1 MPIHDWS
8 KAEAGIFHDFHHG
21 WIEEIKR
28 TLNDGL
34 LPADY
39 YALAEQRASGIEAD
53 VLALQLSP
61 RGGPASA
68 QTGDNGSSGL
78 HLAPPKLRPTAETDV
93 DFYRRKQSCVAV
105 RHVSGDELV
114 AVVEI
119 VSVGNKSSRRAIT
132 DFVQKT
138 SALLA
143 QRIHLLIVDV
153 HKPGARDPNGIHGLI
168 WEDFTGQ
175 QYAAPADKPLTAVA
189 YEAEPSIRAYVMPL
203 NVGDNLPDMPLFL
216 QPNRCVELPL
226 EATYLAAWKAVP
238 RRWRDVIDPPS
249 GAGSVRQ

>member
-8 KAEAGIFHDFHHG
+8 RADAGIFHDFHHA

-28 TLNDGL
+28 TLNEGL
-34 LPADY
+34 LPPGF
-39 YALAEQRASGIEAD
+39 YALAEQRASGLEPD
-53 VLALQLSP
+53 VLALQLSGG
-61 RGGPASA
+61 GGPAPSQA
-68 QTGDNGSSGL
+68 GDNGNTGL
-78 HLAPPKLRPTAETDV
+78 RLAPPKLQPTAESDQ

-119 VSVGNKSSRRAIT
+119 VSAGNKSSRAVVA

-138 SALLA
+138 SALLG

-153 HKPGARDPNGIHGLI
+153 HKPGARDPDGIHGLV
-168 WEDFTGQ
+168 WEDFTGEESH
-175 QYAAPADKPLTAVA
+175 APADKPLTAVA
-189 YEAEPSIRAYVMPL
+189 YEAGLSVRAYVVPL
-203 NVGDNLPDMPLFL
+203 KVGDALPDMPLFL

-226 EATYLAAWKAVP
+226 EATYAAAWKAVP
-238 RRWRDVIDPPS
+238 RRWRDVIDPP
-249 GAGSVRQ
+249 GGQQPGK